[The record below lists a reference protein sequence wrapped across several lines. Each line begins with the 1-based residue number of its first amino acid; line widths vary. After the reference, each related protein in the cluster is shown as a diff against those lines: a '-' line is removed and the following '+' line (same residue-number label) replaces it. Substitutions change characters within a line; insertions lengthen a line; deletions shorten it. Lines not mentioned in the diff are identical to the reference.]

1 MLTFGIAYIRDFF
14 NQFGILGET
23 FETSVPWD
31 RILQVTS
38 AVRERLWEECKR
50 ASGCRNALFS
60 FSRNADL
67 SHRGM
72 YLFHHGFFLYWFG
85 RSRTHISR
93 NRECVAPGYLDHGGS
108 LSHHHG
114 VGKVRKAFLSQ
125 VHSANS
131 MHVLRQAKHAMDP
144 NNIFSAGNGVFGDSP

>member
-1 MLTFGIAYIRDFF
+1 MAFSCIGLDDPEHTYHEIESALR
-14 NQFGILGET
+14 
-23 FETSVPWD
+23 
-31 RILQVTS
+31 QV
-38 AVRERLWEECKR
+38 
-50 ASGCRNALFS
+50 
-60 FSRNADL
+60 
-67 SHRGM
+67 
-72 YLFHHGFFLYWFG
+72 
-85 RSRTHISR
+85 I
-93 NRECVAPGYLDHGGS
+93 LDHGGS